1 MGYGDF
7 KDLPR
12 RTAFEKVLCDKA
24 FNIAKNPEYDRY
36 QRGLGLKPSGVA
48 VTRTDKSAI
57 KNENI
62 SNQKLAEVLHKPI
75 IRTLKNWK
83 VHSSLIE
90 NIWGGDLAY
99 MQLINKFNKR
109 ICFYYVFLILS
120 VNTHGLFL

>member
-12 RTAFEKVLCDKA
+12 RAAFEKVLCDKA
-24 FNIAKNPEYDRY
+24 FNIAKNPKYDRY
-36 QRGLGLKPSGVA
+36 QRGLGLKSSVVA
-48 VTRTDKSAI
+48 VTRTDKSAS

-75 IRTLKNWK
+75 IRTFKNWK
-83 VHSSLIE
+83 VHSSFIE

-109 ICFYYVFLILS
+109 IRFYYALLIFS